1 MSGCAGDSLPTT
13 PANVFSQRENS
24 SFKSFANGVR
34 LRTVVAMSFPAVVR
48 QEQVISASNDEQQ
61 KVGTGQ
67 QNLSVL
73 NGVASAVAAAST
85 VSPLL

>member
-1 MSGCAGDSLPTT
+1 
-13 PANVFSQRENS
+13 
-24 SFKSFANGVR
+24 
-34 LRTVVAMSFPAVVR
+34 MSFPAVVR
-48 QEQVISASNDEQQ
+48 QEQVISASNDEQST
-61 KVGTGQ
+61 VRTGLHGQ